1 MRAIAANGIEG
12 MTHEDKL
19 KIMRSAAYAR
29 ALGLEFGSWGRG
41 RAELRLP
48 LRARI
53 GADADAAR
61 IDQRALIGLLDD
73 LSGYAVA
80 SAIAPEMGMATV
92 SLHIDFLQPV
102 PPGDIVGA
110 TRCEGVFNEIV
121 LVHGTATSPAAG
133 LVATSTAWFHAGA
146 YPGQSASAVM
156 GETADHARRGADW
169 PDGPYSALLG
179 ARRDGE
185 HWVVPPARHLL
196 GGNDNPAVHG
206 GAVGALLAT
215 ACRGRLVDEG
225 RGDMHMASL
234 SIRYLRAIRSELR
247 ATASVSRIGGRIAF
261 IDAAIH
267 AEDGTALIAT
277 AQSVWARPPQATG
290 AAAASESG

>member
-1 MRAIAANGIEG
+1 

-29 ALGLEFGSWGRG
+29 ALGLEFGSWGDG

-48 LRARI
+48 LHARI
-53 GADADAAR
+53 GADADGAR

-80 SAIAPEMGMATV
+80 STIAPEMGMSTV
-92 SLHIDFLQPV
+92 CLHIDFVQPV

-110 TRCEGVFNEIV
+110 TRCEGAFNDIV

-156 GETADHARRGADW
+156 GEARERTRQADAW
-169 PDGPYSALLG
+169 PDGSYGALLG
-179 ARRDGE
+179 ARRDGDA
-185 HWVVPPARHLL
+185 WVVAPTPHLL

-215 ACRGRLVDEG
+215 ACHARLADEG

-234 SIRYLRAIRSELR
+234 SIRYLRAVRSELR

-261 IDAAIH
+261 IDAAIR
-267 AEDGTALIAT
+267 ADDGSALIAT
-277 AQSVWARPPQATG
+277 AQSLWARQPTR
-290 AAAASESG
+290 